1 MVAVNRTI
9 IFVICLFFII
19 FYFFLLPLP
28 KVIDKYESY
37 MQKKIFLDFIR
48 RENRKIEQYIVELD
62 KKNTEALKYM
72 VNEKAENEVYVKFTN
87 EKEEIKKYSFHG
99 KNIINLIYYI
109 FGISIFS
116 IIIINLISLDEKV
129 AIYSSK
135 KNKSKYYI
143 NQN

>member
-1 MVAVNRTI
+1 MVAVNRSI

-62 KKNTEALKYM
+62 KKNTEALKYIA
-72 VNEKAENEVYVKFTN
+72 NEKAENEVYVKFTN
-87 EKEEIKKYSFHG
+87 EKEEIKKYSFYG

>member
-1 MVAVNRTI
+1 
-9 IFVICLFFII
+9 
-19 FYFFLLPLP
+19 
-28 KVIDKYESY
+28 

-72 VNEKAENEVYVKFTN
+72 VNEKADNEVYIKFTN

>member
-72 VNEKAENEVYVKFTN
+72 VNEKADNEVYIKFTN

>member
-1 MVAVNRTI
+1 MAVNRTI

-72 VNEKAENEVYVKFTN
+72 VNEKADNEVYIKFTN